1 MPVPTLLPYR
11 SVSSVDVFLSDTLAA
26 FLPLFVAVNI
36 LGILPLFISF
46 SDQMT
51 EQSRRRLA
59 VKAVTTAFIV
69 AVAILFTGEI
79 IFNTLGITVNDLRV
93 GGGLILLVL
102 STSDLLFSDLKRR
115 SPADEQEEEEDH
127 DIGIV
132 PLGIPLT
139 IGPAAITTIIVSQ
152 QQFGYVP
159 TLTALF
165 VNLSIVLIAFVGG
178 PVIMGF
184 LGRNASKAIAKIAS
198 LFLAAI
204 SVAMIRGGILG
215 MIAASS

>member
-1 MPVPTLLPYR
+1 MPALSSRR
-11 SVSSVDVFLSDTLAA
+11 SVASVNVFFSDTLAA

-46 SDQMT
+46 SEQMT
-51 EQSRRRLA
+51 KQSRRRLA
-59 VKAVTTAFIV
+59 VKAVTTAFVV

-115 SPADEQEEEEDH
+115 SPSDEEEDTDH

-152 QQFGYVP
+152 QQFGYIP

-165 VNLSIVLIAFVGG
+165 FNLSIVLVAFVGG